1 MIARLPVR
9 GGPLR
14 NRSRAAA
21 FLCYH
26 SVHAAGPPFLS
37 LSPETFERQLALLR
51 RKGYRSGNLAE
62 LATLASG
69 RRPPAPLAYLT
80 FDDGFRDNYTEA
92 FPLLRSYGA
101 SALVFILP
109 PAVDDGAPLA
119 WPEVD
124 ERRRRHPEVFRSL
137 TWSMVEK
144 MAEADVEF
152 GSHTCYHHDLTG
164 LGDEAL
170 MEDLLESRRRIAER
184 LGRCDALAY
193 PFGVWN
199 PRVAAAASGA
209 GYRWAFTMPSGAQ
222 ASATPLSIPRIAVD
236 QRDDEARFSV
246 KLTAAGRGVLLSP
259 ARGWARGVR
268 RSLQR
273 APVAH
278 GARG

>member
-1 MIARLPVR
+1 VIARLP
-9 GGPLR
+9 GGGGALR

-37 LSPETFERQLALLR
+37 LSPEMFERQLALLR
-51 RKGYRSGNLAE
+51 RKGYRSGDLAG
-62 LATLASG
+62 LAALASG
-69 RRPPAPLAYLT
+69 RRLPAPLAYMT

-124 ERRRRHPEVFRSL
+124 ERRRRHPEIFRSL
-137 TWSMVEK
+137 TWSMVEE
-144 MAEADVEF
+144 MAEAGVEF
-152 GSHTCYHHDLTG
+152 GSHTSQHHDLTG
-164 LGDEAL
+164 LANEAL

-193 PFGVWN
+193 PFGAWN
-199 PRVAAAASGA
+199 PRVAAAAAAA

-236 QRDDEARFSV
+236 QRDDEARFAV
-246 KLTAAGRGVLLSP
+246 KLTAAARGVLLSP

-273 APVAH
+273 APAAH
-278 GARG
+278 GAQ